1 MDVQTNN
8 HPFIY
13 IGLYHAHNGNIT
25 INDHIGNYTFYNKT
39 TIDELNTIHLHLT
52 NPSIY
57 KLNKNLILYNF
68 EIDKIVYIIACRKG
82 FGRERLNWFRK
93 DNISKELSKGLVNDL
108 HKLKLW
114 NLKNNEGLLTD
125 IAEKTLK
132 LAVKG
137 FVKRNEV
144 EKKKKE
150 NETDKLKGN
159 EFFYEQTKIDEE
171 LFLATSAILQ
181 EEVRLEKS
189 TQNNLIQKIIKST
202 NSIWSKGSFLFSLL
216 FFFYFYI
223 ISQSIYNTKKQL

>member
-13 IGLYHAHNGNIT
+13 IGLYHTHNGNIT

-52 NPSIY
+52 NPNIY

-132 LAVKG
+132 LAVEG

-159 EFFYEQTKIDEE
+159 ENEIKTKYKCNINKRNLQHYNGINISNNNNNHIFKRNNSEWVSRQIMTICFCI
-171 LFLATSAILQ
+171 FLIFH
-181 EEVRLEKS
+181 VYH
-189 TQNNLIQKIIKST
+189 LIMPFII
-202 NSIWSKGSFLFSLL
+202 N
-216 FFFYFYI
+216 
-223 ISQSIYNTKKQL
+223 